1 MNKYPTN
8 ADGSLSFSLK
18 AAKEYAMST
27 GDSNLLMAVCNV
39 EIKKAKSAVFKAKLV
54 GAEDRIER
62 LEARIAEEREIQEG
76 GTAELSVLQADADI
90 EAKAFQNYVAE
101 NHA

>member
-1 MNKYPTN
+1 MSYPTN

-18 AAKEYAMST
+18 AAKEYALST
-27 GDSNLLMAVCNV
+27 GDSALLMAVCTV
-39 EIKKAKSAVFKAKLV
+39 ETKKGAASVFKAKMV

-62 LEARIAEEREIQEG
+62 LEARIAEERAIQEG
-76 GTAELSVLQADADI
+76 GEAELSVLQADADI
-90 EAKAFQNYVAE
+90 EVSHFKNYVTE